1 MLAQKLMGNL
11 GMNLGGSERGDE
23 SAVSKVSNC
32 PCADALVADD
42 NEFNLV
48 TF

>member
-1 MLAQKLMGNL
+1 MGNL
-11 GMNLGGSERGDE
+11 GTNLVGNDKGDQ
-23 SAVSKVSNC
+23 SSVSKVSNC